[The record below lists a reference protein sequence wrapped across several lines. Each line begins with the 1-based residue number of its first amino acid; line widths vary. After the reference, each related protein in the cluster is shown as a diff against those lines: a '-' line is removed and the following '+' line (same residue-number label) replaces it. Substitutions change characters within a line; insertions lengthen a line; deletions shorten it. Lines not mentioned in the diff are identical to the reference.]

1 MKTNNEFKECNE
13 FLARIGKTQK
23 QIDNYHKQH
32 KMESN
37 IQRNKMKT
45 RKLLTFVLLSLLLL
59 APIFLTSGK
68 YKITNSEKK
77 GLMYMTYV
85 ERKGDTLQF
94 VSPMKMQVG
103 DSITLYVDY
112 DFNYTNIKKRQSK

>member
-1 MKTNNEFKECNE
+1 
-13 FLARIGKTQK
+13 
-23 QIDNYHKQH
+23 
-32 KMESN
+32 
-37 IQRNKMKT
+37 MKT

-68 YKITNSEKK
+68 YKITSSEKK
-77 GLMYMTYV
+77 GLMYMTCV

-112 DFNYTNIKKRQSK
+112 DFNYTNIKKR